1 MACFIGNIMSD
12 QEAPHLRISDDPFDR
27 RQAANSSVQWVRDA
41 FKEQNLKID
50 QVAADVREISNDLK
64 KSWRDV
70 EPATHWDE
78 HELFRERESE
88 RQRLEAQREVREA
101 ERRAFWDSL
110 KKDAI
115 GYSVKAAAIFIFG
128 LLLLGGDTWI
138 KEYFKRELLV
148 TSEVKK

>member
-1 MACFIGNIMSD
+1 MSNQD
-12 QEAPHLRISDDPFDR
+12 EFTLRPSEDPFDR
-27 RQAANSSVQWVRDA
+27 RQAGNTSVQWVRDA
-41 FKEQNLKID
+41 FKEQNAKID

-70 EPATHWDE
+70 EPAAHWDE

-88 RQRLEAQREVREA
+88 RQRIEAQREVRDA

-115 GYSVKAAAIFIFG
+115 SYSVKAAAIFIFG

-138 KEYFKRELLV
+138 KEYFKREILV
-148 TSEVKK
+148 TTEAKK